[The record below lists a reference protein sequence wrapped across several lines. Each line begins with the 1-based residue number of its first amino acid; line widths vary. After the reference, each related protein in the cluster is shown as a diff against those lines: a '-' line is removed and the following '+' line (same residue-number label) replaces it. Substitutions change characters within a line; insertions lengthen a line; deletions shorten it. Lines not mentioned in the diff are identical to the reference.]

1 MRNLLRILITI
12 GAALCLVFSGAA
24 LAPDEAELTTTQAEC
39 EAAGY
44 TWLPEDIF
52 GFGDPAQCGGPE
64 WEAAVEAA
72 AGEQTPAES
81 ATSQSATSA
90 DLPATQPET
99 AQTGAPQYTG

>member
-1 MRNLLRILITI
+1 MLITI

-24 LAPDEAELTTTQAEC
+24 LAQDEAELPTTQAEC

-81 ATSQSATSA
+81 AASA
-90 DLPATQPET
+90 DLPATEPAA
-99 AQTGAPQYTG
+99 AQQGSPQYTG